1 MDNEN
6 AGRTTLERLK
16 VLFVNKFHFNVSELT
31 PEAELESLGLD
42 SLDKLEFMFDIE
54 EEFKIKIPDNRFK
67 VSTIQDMVAAIAQFI
82 SEQEVTLPSSHSG
95 SLQPSDSMAKNPRKR
110 AATKRKGRV

>member
-1 MDNEN
+1 MDNQN
-6 AGRTTLERLK
+6 AVRTTLERLK
-16 VLFVNKFHFNVSELT
+16 VLFVNKFKFNVSELT

-67 VSTIQDMVAAIAQFI
+67 VSTIQDMVEAIAQFI
-82 SEQEVTLPSSHSG
+82 IEQGVILPRSPSD
-95 SLQPSDSMAKNPRKR
+95 SLHPSDSMTKYPRKPV
-110 AATKRKGRV
+110 ATKKGVRV